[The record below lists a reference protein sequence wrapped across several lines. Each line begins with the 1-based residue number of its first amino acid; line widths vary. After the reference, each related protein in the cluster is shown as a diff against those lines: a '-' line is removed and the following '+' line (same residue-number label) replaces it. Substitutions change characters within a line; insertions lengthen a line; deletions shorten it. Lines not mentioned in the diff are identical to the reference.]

1 MEIVTVY
8 ISQIMMVLLLFDP
21 QFDEFILVSLYV
33 YMGGGGEPKQKY
45 PPLLCLVKFAVLIWY
60 NESP

>member
-33 YMGGGGEPKQKY
+33 YMGGGGETKQKY
-45 PPLLCLVKFAVLIWY
+45 PPCFD
-60 NESP
+60 

>member
-33 YMGGGGEPKQKY
+33 YMGGGGEPKQNI
-45 PPLLCLVKFAVLIWY
+45 PPCFD
-60 NESP
+60 